1 MKNITTYRSNTSS
14 YYCLISLI
22 LLNLFDGIITY
33 IGLKFEFYIE
43 MNAILNNTYNYN
55 SSLFLLIKIII
66 PTIVLGILFSKL
78 KCKISNL
85 TKIFIYTANIIY
97 ILLDLYHIFLLLQL
111 I

>member
-55 SSLFLLIKIII
+55 SS
-66 PTIVLGILFSKL
+66 
-78 KCKISNL
+78 
-85 TKIFIYTANIIY
+85 
-97 ILLDLYHIFLLLQL
+97 
-111 I
+111 